1 MLDANKAVVR
11 KFVQAL
17 GAGDADTLKS
27 LITPDIEAVC
37 TGTCLLS
44 ATRGF
49 DEIVG
54 AAGMLKQVTQAG
66 IAFEILQLTAE
77 GDRVAAEIQGRSTL
91 VTGVDY
97 NNEYHFLFFLRDG
110 RIYRMKEYMDTLL
123 TQTVFAPLL
132 AKSA

>member
-1 MLDANKAVVR
+1 MLETNKSVVR
-11 KFVQAL
+11 KFMQAL
-17 GAGDADTLKS
+17 GAGDADGMKS
-27 LITPDIEAVC
+27 LITPDIEAIC

-44 ATRGF
+44 STRGH

-77 GDRVAAEIQGRSTL
+77 GDRVAAEIQGRATL
-91 VTGVDY
+91 VTGASY

-110 RIYRMKEYMDTLL
+110 KIYRMKEYMDTLL
-123 TQTVFAPLL
+123 TQTVFAPLM